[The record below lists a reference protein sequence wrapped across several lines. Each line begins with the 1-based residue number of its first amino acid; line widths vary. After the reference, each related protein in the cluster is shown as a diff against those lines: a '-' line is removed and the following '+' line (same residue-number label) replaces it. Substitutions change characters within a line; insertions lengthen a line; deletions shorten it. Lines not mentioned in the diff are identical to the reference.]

1 MRSKKMIALSMA
13 AVMVMGTL
21 AGCGG
26 TDKTSKDTKETLAG
40 AETSAGADSESKGES
55 AAASEA
61 SDSGE
66 NKDVVNLKIHT
77 LVPEQT
83 DGKAVMEAL
92 NEYTKEKIGV
102 TVEYV
107 FHGGAY
113 GDKIQTIIA
122 SGEEYD
128 ACFTSNWINAYNTN
142 VVKGAF
148 LDIKDLLPTA
158 APELYKT
165 IPDYIWKAAT
175 VNGGIYA
182 VPNQQIVARQIG
194 ALMPKEYVEGTG
206 TDIKSVKNLTDMGD
220 YAQKAFDQYGAKI
233 GGVNRTQAADYCGYE
248 YISDYM
254 AAGAIKMD
262 DTSAK
267 VVNFYA
273 TDEWK
278 AMLNELVALNEK
290 GLLDGECGY
299 MDEYGESQR
308 VAKKTSA
315 FYSGT
320 YKPGVE
326 AEESARAKYDCVMAT
341 AQTDPYISTSSV
353 IATMY
358 GVSTTSKHPEE
369 TLKYLELIST
379 DPYAMNLASFGI
391 EGKHYKKT
399 GETSIELIADSGYSH
414 GQAWALGNVFN
425 SYSLAGQPEDIW
437 TQTKALNDSAKTSPI
452 LGFSF
457 DPEPVKMEVTNVSK
471 VVKEYESLVGGELPV
486 EETNAEFLDKLNV
499 AGIEKVITEMQKQ
512 IDEFLVSK

>member
-1 MRSKKMIALSMA
+1 MRRKNLIALGMA

-21 AGCGG
+21 AGCSGNSNSEKSSQTDAKAESGSETGG
-26 TDKTSKDTKETLAG
+26 KNDVSEEGDGGG
-40 AETSAGADSESKGES
+40 AEKKEDKE
-55 AAASEA
+55 
-61 SDSGE
+61 
-66 NKDVVNLKIHT
+66 VVNLKIHT
-77 LVPEQT
+77 PVPEQT

-102 TVEYV
+102 TVDYV

-128 ACFTSNWINAYNTN
+128 ACFTSNWLNPYNTN

-148 LDIKDLLPTA
+148 IDITELLPKA
-158 APELYKT
+158 APELQKA
-165 IPDYIWKAAT
+165 IPDYIWTAAT
-175 VNGGIYA
+175 VKGGIYA

-194 ALMPKEYVEGTG
+194 ALMPKDYVDGTG
-206 TDIKSVKNLTDMGD
+206 TDISKVKNLTDLGE
-220 YAQKAFDQYGAKI
+220 YAQKAFDQFGAKV
-233 GGVNRTQAADYCGYE
+233 GGVNRAQAADYCGYE

-278 AMLNELVALNEK
+278 NMLNELVSLNEK

-326 AEESARAKYDCVMAT
+326 AEESARAGYECVMAT
-341 AQTDPYISTSSV
+341 AATDPYISTNSV

-358 GVSTTSKHPEE
+358 GISTTSKHPEE
-369 TLKYLELIST
+369 TLKYLELINT
-379 DPYAMNLASFGI
+379 DPYAINLISYGI
-391 EGKHYKKT
+391 EGTHYKKT
-399 GETSIELIADSGYSH
+399 GENTIELISDSGYSH
-414 GQAWALGNVFN
+414 GQSWALGNVFN
-425 SYSLAGQPEDIW
+425 TYALAGQPEDIW
-437 TQTKALNDSAKTSPI
+437 EQTRALNDSAKTSPI

-457 DPEPVKMEVTNVSK
+457 DPEAVKMEVTNVSK

-486 EETNAEFLDKLNV
+486 EETNAEFLEKLNV
-499 AGIEKVITEMQKQ
+499 AGIDKVMAEMQKQ
-512 IDEFLVSK
+512 IDEFLASK

>member
-1 MRSKKMIALSMA
+1 MMKGKKVCALGMA
-13 AVMVMGTL
+13 ALMA
-21 AGCGG
+21 AGSLTMTGVEQV
-26 TDKTSKDTKETLAG
+26 K
-40 AETSAGADSESKGES
+40 AD
-55 AAASEA
+55 
-61 SDSGE
+61 
-66 NKDVVNLKIHT
+66 DVVTIKIHT
-77 LVPEQT
+77 PIPEQT
-83 DGKAVMEAL
+83 DSDAVMEAL
-92 NEYTKEKIGV
+92 NEYTREKIGV
-102 TVEYV
+102 EVDYV
-107 FHGGAY
+107 FHGGSY

-128 ACFTSNWINAYNTN
+128 ACFTSNWLNPYNTD

-148 LDIKDLLPTA
+148 IDIKDMVKEA
-158 APELYKT
+158 APGLLEV
-165 IPDYIWKAAT
+165 IPDYMWKAAT

-206 TDIKSVKNLTDMGD
+206 TDLVSIKTLTDMGD
-220 YAQKAFDQYGAKI
+220 YAQKAFDEYGAKV

-262 DTSAK
+262 DETAK
-267 VVNFYA
+267 VVNFYE

-299 MDEYGESQR
+299 MDEYCESQR

-315 FYSGT
+315 YYSGT

-326 AEESARAKYDCVMAT
+326 AEESARAGYDCVMAT
-341 AQTDPYISTSSV
+341 AATEPYISTNSV

-358 GVSTTSKHPEE
+358 GISATSKHPEE
-369 TLKYLELIST
+369 TLKYLELINT
-379 DPYAMNLASFGI
+379 DPYAMNLVSYGI
-391 EGKHYKKT
+391 EGKHYEKT
-399 GETSIELIADSGYSH
+399 GDNTIKLIPNSGYSH
-414 GQAWALGNVFN
+414 GQSWAIGNVFN
-425 SYSLAGQPEDIW
+425 TYVLEGQPEDVW
-437 TQTKALNDSAKTSPI
+437 EQTKALNDSAKTSPI

-457 DPEPVKMEVTNVSK
+457 NPEPVKMEITNVSK

-486 EETNAEFLDKLNV
+486 EETNAEFLEKLEV
-499 AGIEKVITEMQKQ
+499 AGVDKVLEEMQTQ
-512 IDEFLVSK
+512 IDAFLAEK

>member
-1 MRSKKMIALSMA
+1 MMKGKKACALGMA
-13 AVMVMGTL
+13 ALMA
-21 AGCGG
+21 AGSLTMTGVEQV
-26 TDKTSKDTKETLAG
+26 K
-40 AETSAGADSESKGES
+40 AD
-55 AAASEA
+55 
-61 SDSGE
+61 
-66 NKDVVNLKIHT
+66 DVVTIKIHT
-77 LVPEQT
+77 PIPEQT
-83 DGKAVMEAL
+83 DSDAVMEAL
-92 NEYTKEKIGV
+92 NEYTREKIGV
-102 TVEYV
+102 EVDYV
-107 FHGGAY
+107 FHGGSY

-128 ACFTSNWINAYNTN
+128 ACFTSNWLNPYNTD

-148 LDIKDLLPTA
+148 IDIKDMVKEA
-158 APELYKT
+158 APGLLEV
-165 IPDYIWKAAT
+165 IPDYMWKAAT

-206 TDIKSVKNLTDMGD
+206 TDLVSIKTLTDMGD
-220 YAQKAFDQYGAKI
+220 YAQKAFDEYGAKV

-262 DTSAK
+262 DETAK
-267 VVNFYA
+267 VVNFYE

-299 MDEYGESQR
+299 MDEYCESQR

-315 FYSGT
+315 YYSGT

-326 AEESARAKYDCVMAT
+326 AEESARAGYDCVMAT
-341 AQTDPYISTSSV
+341 AATEPYISTNSV

-358 GVSTTSKHPEE
+358 GISATSKHPEE
-369 TLKYLELIST
+369 TLKYLELINT
-379 DPYAMNLASFGI
+379 DPYAMNLVSYGI
-391 EGKHYKKT
+391 EGKHYEKT
-399 GETSIELIADSGYSH
+399 GDNTIKLIPNSGYSH
-414 GQAWALGNVFN
+414 GQSWAIGNVFN
-425 SYSLAGQPEDIW
+425 TYVLEGQPEDVW
-437 TQTKALNDSAKTSPI
+437 EQTKALNDSAKTSPI

-457 DPEPVKMEVTNVSK
+457 NPEPVKMEITNVSK

-486 EETNAEFLDKLNV
+486 EETNAEFLEKLEV
-499 AGIEKVITEMQKQ
+499 AGVDKVLEEMQTQ
-512 IDEFLVSK
+512 IDAFLAEK

>member
-1 MRSKKMIALSMA
+1 MKGKKLLALGMA
-13 AVMVMGTL
+13 ALMAAGTCTMV
-21 AGCGG
+21 
-26 TDKTSKDTKETLAG
+26 G
-40 AETSAGADSESKGES
+40 AEPVKAD
-55 AAASEA
+55 
-61 SDSGE
+61 
-66 NKDVVNLKIHT
+66 DVVKIRIHT
-77 LVPEQT
+77 LIPEQT
-83 DGKAVMEAL
+83 DGDAVMEAL
-92 NEYTKEKIGV
+92 NEYTREKIGV
-102 TVEYV
+102 EVEYV
-107 FHGGAY
+107 FHGGSY

-128 ACFTSNWINAYNTN
+128 ACFTSNWINPYNTD

-148 LDIKDLLPTA
+148 LDITEMLDEVPALK
-158 APELYKT
+158 EV
-165 IPDYIWKAAT
+165 IPDYIWQAAT

-194 ALMPKEYVEGTG
+194 ALMPKDFVEGTG
-206 TDIKSVKNLTDMGD
+206 TDISTIKTLTDMGE
-220 YAQKAFDQYGAKI
+220 YAQKAFDEYGAKV

-262 DTSAK
+262 DAEAK

-278 AMLNELVALNEK
+278 AMLNELVDLNEK

-326 AEESARAKYDCVMAT
+326 AEESARAGYDCVMAT
-341 AQTDPYISTSSV
+341 AATDPYISTGSV
-353 IATMY
+353 VATMY
-358 GVSTTSKHPEE
+358 GISATSKHPLE
-369 TLKYLELIST
+369 TLKYFELVNT
-379 DPYAMNLASFGI
+379 DPYVMNLISYGI
-391 EGKHYKKT
+391 EGKHYNKT
-399 GETSIELIADSGYSH
+399 GDTSIELIPNSGYSH
-414 GQAWALGNVFN
+414 GQSWAVGNVFN
-425 SYSLAGQPEDIW
+425 SYSLEGQPEDVW
-437 TQTKALNDSAKTSPI
+437 EQTKALNDSAKTSPI

-457 DPEPVKMEVTNVSK
+457 DPEPVKMEITNVSK

-486 EETNAEFLDKLNV
+486 EETNAEFLEKLEV
-499 AGIEKVITEMQKQ
+499 AGVDAVLAEMQTQ
-512 IDEFLVSK
+512 IDAFLASK

>member
-1 MRSKKMIALSMA
+1 MNRKRFTAMGMA
-13 AVMVMGTL
+13 AMMAVGSMTAGSALPVM
-21 AGCGG
+21 
-26 TDKTSKDTKETLAG
+26 
-40 AETSAGADSESKGES
+40 ADE
-55 AAASEA
+55 
-61 SDSGE
+61 
-66 NKDVVNLKIHT
+66 VVNLKIHT
-77 LVPEQT
+77 LIPEQA
-83 DGKAVMEAL
+83 DSAAVMEAL

-107 FHGGAY
+107 FHGGSFA
-113 GDKIQTIIA
+113 DKIQTIIA

-128 ACFTSNWINAYNTN
+128 ACFTSNWCNPYNTD
-142 VVKGAF
+142 VIKGAF
-148 LDIKDLLPTA
+148 LDVKDMIPEVAPGLLEVI
-158 APELYKT
+158 PEYM
-165 IPDYIWKAAT
+165 WKAAT

-194 ALMPKEYVEGTG
+194 ALMPKDYVDGTG
-206 TDIKSVKNLTDMGD
+206 TDIETIKTLTDMGD
-220 YAQKAFDQYGAKI
+220 YAQKAFDEYGAKV

-262 DTSAK
+262 DETAQ

-278 AMLNELVALNEK
+278 AMLNELVELNDK

-299 MDEYGESQR
+299 MDEYGDSQR

-326 AEESARAKYDCVMAT
+326 AEESARAGYDCVFAKSAT
-341 AQTDPYISTSSV
+341 EPYISTNSV

-358 GVSTTSKHPEE
+358 GISATSKHPEE
-369 TLKYLELIST
+369 TLKYLELINT
-379 DPYAMNLASFGI
+379 DPYAMNLVSYGI
-391 EGKHYKKT
+391 EGKHYNKIDENT
-399 GETSIELIADSGYSH
+399 IELISNSGYSH
-414 GQAWALGNVFN
+414 GQSWAVGNVFN
-425 SYSLAGQPEDIW
+425 SYVLEGQPEDVW
-437 TQTKALNDSAKTSPI
+437 EQTKALNDSAKASPI

-457 DPEPVKMEVTNVSK
+457 DPEPVKMEITNVSK

-486 EETNAEFLDKLNV
+486 EETNAEFLEKLEV
-499 AGIEKVITEMQKQ
+499 AGVNEVIAEMQAQ
-512 IDEFLVSK
+512 IDAFLAGE